1 MARVRFTVTRNL
13 DLPADV
19 VFAELIN
26 WKAHEDWVPLTKV
39 VIHSGDGGAGTEFT
53 ATSGI
58 RPLALPD
65 RMRIDSLDAEAM
77 TVAVTKI
84 GPILTGTVD
93 LKVTTT
99 GSTSCILEWFEDVR
113 VPILPQFLEAPV
125 AAAARQGFTTS
136 IKKMAKKLSARSR

>member
-1 MARVRFTVTRNL
+1 MARVRFTVTRDL
-13 DLPADV
+13 DLPAAV
-19 VFAELIN
+19 VFAELID

-39 VIHSGDGGAGTEFT
+39 VIHSGDGGAGTVFT

-77 TVAVTKI
+77 TVRVTKL

-93 LKVTTT
+93 LSVTAT
-99 GSTSCILEWFEDVR
+99 GATSCRLDWFEDVR
-113 VPILPQFLEAPV
+113 VPVLPQFLEAPV

-136 IKKMAKKLSARSR
+136 IKKMAKKLAKS